1 MAKEQVVET
10 NEKTPDTEVVKNETN
25 ESIPYDRFKQV
36 NDEKNALK
44 SKLDEFISAQEASKK
59 KKLEEEG
66 RYKELLEKADSE
78 INELKTYKEKFDQY
92 ENNRR
97 ESLLSNVPE
106 DEREKL
112 SSLDLDTLEY
122 VVTKVQ
128 NTTEPANPSHIP
140 GANRN
145 LDKKQLPKDWTSMD
159 DRERRTNWSDIVK
172 SFAKTNN

>member
-1 MAKEQVVET
+1 MAEEQVVET

-44 SKLDEFISAQEASKK
+44 SKLDEFISAQDASKK

-66 RYKELLEKADSE
+66 RYKELLEKADAE
-78 INELKTYKEKFDQY
+78 INDLKPYKEKFDQY
-92 ENNRR
+92 ENSRR

-112 SSLDLDTLEY
+112 SSLDLNTLEY
-122 VVTKVQ
+122 VVAKVQ
-128 NTTEPANPSHIP
+128 NTTEPTNPSHIP

-145 LDKKQLPKDWTSMD
+145 LDK
-159 DRERRTNWSDIVK
+159 
-172 SFAKTNN
+172 

>member
-44 SKLDEFISAQEASKK
+44 SKLD
-59 KKLEEEG
+59 EG

-128 NTTEPANPSHIP
+128 KTTEPANPSHIP

>member
-1 MAKEQVVET
+1 MAEEQVVES

-44 SKLDEFISAQEASKK
+44 SKLDEFISAQDASKK

-78 INELKTYKEKFDQY
+78 IDDLKTYKEKFDQY

-97 ESLLSNVPE
+97 ES
-106 DEREKL
+106 
-112 SSLDLDTLEY
+112 
-122 VVTKVQ
+122 
-128 NTTEPANPSHIP
+128 
-140 GANRN
+140 
-145 LDKKQLPKDWTSMD
+145 
-159 DRERRTNWSDIVK
+159 
-172 SFAKTNN
+172 

>member
-1 MAKEQVVET
+1 MAEEQVVET

-145 LDKKQLPKDWTSMD
+145 VNKPNFQKDWSNLSD
-159 DRERRTNWSDIVK
+159 KEKKENWSDILK
-172 SFAKTNN
+172 SFTRKN

>member
-1 MAKEQVVET
+1 MAEEQVVET

-44 SKLDEFISAQEASKK
+44 LKLDEFISAQDESKK

-66 RYKELLEKADSE
+66 RYKELLEKADAE
-78 INELKTYKEKFDQY
+78 INDLKPYKEKFDQY

-106 DEREKL
+106 NEREKL

-145 LDKKQLPKDWTSMD
+145 VDKKLEKSWMD
-159 DRERRTNWSDIVK
+159 LSDDEKKSNWSDIVK
-172 SFAKTNN
+172 SFTRKN